1 MHTTTTP
8 PREELVGRATE
19 LVPMFAKNAIWQE
32 EHRVLHPDTVDA
44 LTGSGLLRLTLPK
57 RYGGYE
63 ADTTTI
69 VDVLSELALGDGAVS
84 WVGTV
89 WTIST
94 WLTGLFPDHVQDEVF
109 GAGDVRISGTFAPSA
124 VGVPTAGGIV
134 LNGKWGFNSA
144 APQSTWNAHAA
155 VRVVDGQQPEPVLVL
170 VPMSDLEVVDDWH
183 AAGMRGSGSVTTV
196 AKDVFVPDE
205 RVLSFVPVLQE
216 GRHASETNARSARWQ
231 VPFLPWASAVTT
243 GTHHGLAR
251 AAYAAFMERLPTR
264 KITYT
269 DYEHQAHAP
278 LTHLQVAD
286 ATARIDEAGFHAHR
300 VAARVDAKVGE
311 PWSLHDRVSAR
322 LDLGLTVQRAREAID
337 VLANASGASSVL
349 STVPIQRIARDSRTI
364 AMHAYHHADT
374 NLELYGRVVCGLE
387 PNTVYL

>member
-1 MHTTTTP
+1 MQTTTAP
-8 PREELVGRATE
+8 SREELVGRATE
-19 LVPMFAKNAIWQE
+19 LVPMLGKNALWQE
-32 EHRVLHPDTVDA
+32 ENRVLHQDTIDA
-44 LTGSGLLRLTLPK
+44 LTESGLLRLTLPA

-63 ADTTTI
+63 ADTRTV
-69 VDVLSELALGDGAVS
+69 VDVMSELALGDGAAS

-109 GAGDVRISGTFAPSA
+109 GSGDVRISGTFAPSA
-124 VGVPTAGGIV
+124 VGVPTEGGIV

-155 VRVVDGQQPEPVLVL
+155 VRVVDGQQPEPIVVL
-170 VPMSDLEVVDDWH
+170 VPMSDLEIIDDWH
-183 AAGMRGSGSVTTV
+183 ASGMRGSGSVTTV
-196 AKDVFVPDE
+196 AKDVFVPDD
-205 RVLSFVPVLQE
+205 RVLPMMPVLLE
-216 GRHASETNARSARWQ
+216 GRHSSVLNATSKLWQ
-231 VPFLPWASAVTT
+231 IPFLPWASAVTT

-278 LTHLQVAD
+278 LTHIQVAD

-300 VAARVDAKVGE
+300 VAALVDGKVGE

-337 VLANASGASSVL
+337 ILSNASGASSVM
-349 STVPIQRIARDSRTI
+349 STVPIQRIARDSQVI
-364 AMHAYHHADT
+364 SMHAYHHADT

-387 PNTVYL
+387 PNTVFL